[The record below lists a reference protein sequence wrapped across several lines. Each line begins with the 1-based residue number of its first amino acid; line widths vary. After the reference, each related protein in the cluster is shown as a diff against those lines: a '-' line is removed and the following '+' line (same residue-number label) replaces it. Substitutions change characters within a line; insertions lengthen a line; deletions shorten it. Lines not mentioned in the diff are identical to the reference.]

1 MASGRTHA
9 DGGSAGVQVGDRRVR
24 GKVGAAGP
32 GVNDGSVGWV
42 ELVVG
47 GTMGIKLGR

>member
-1 MASGRTHA
+1 MEDQGISGEIN
-9 DGGSAGVQVGDRRVR
+9 
-24 GKVGAAGP
+24 AAGP